1 MTEKQIQYAI
11 NDFRYFLKITW
22 QHLRLP
28 EPTRMQLYIAD
39 YLQEKHK
46 RSQLEALR
54 GIGKTWITG
63 AYVAWRLLRNPNEKV
78 LIVSQSGGHADNI
91 AIFIRKLIDT
101 MPLLQHLTPRA
112 DQRSSVIAFDVDG
125 CEVSVQP
132 SVKSVG
138 ITSQLQ
144 GNRASLL
151 ISDDVEGQQ
160 NSATEKRRQDLLEA
174 VAEYEAILQTTDDAQ
189 ILVLGTP
196 QSSESIYNRMRD
208 KGYVTRIFPARYP
221 EQLDNYQGCLAP
233 YMLEDMNKNPNL
245 IGKSADSRFYEE
257 DLIQRELSY
266 GRSGFKLQFML
277 DTTLSDSERYPLK
290 SKDIIVTDL
299 DILKAPTHIVWS
311 SESKNSCNLPNV
323 GFTGDTLQRPSI
335 QSTELADYQGS
346 VLAIDPSGRG
356 KDEMGYAVVN
366 HLLGKIFIPTFGGLR
381 GGYEQEN
388 LIKLSEIAK
397 TYKVNKI
404 VIESNFG
411 DGMMSALLQPV
422 LNAIYPCAIEEIRNS
437 KQKELRIIDTLE
449 PLLNQHRLVIDY
461 TALKNDIEYSLQD
474 TQNTH
479 YSMVFQLTHLNRE
492 RGSLIH
498 DDRLD
503 AITLGVQWWNDFG
516 ILKQDSSIA
525 LDRYNKKLIEDEL
538 RRRAGIYKKMMGGG
552 RSNVPTALNRV
563 KAFNR

>member
-1 MTEKQIQYAI
+1 MTDKEIQLAI
-11 NDFRYFLKITW
+11 NDFRYFLKLTW
-22 QHLRLP
+22 EHLRLP
-28 EPTRMQLYIAD
+28 KPTRMQLYIAD
-39 YLQEKHK
+39 YLQQKHK
-46 RSQLEALR
+46 RSQLQALR

-101 MPLLQHLTPRA
+101 MPLLQHLRPRS

-160 NSATEKRRQDLLEA
+160 NSATEKRRQDLLDA

-189 ILVLGTP
+189 ILILGTP

-208 KGYVTRIFPARYP
+208 KGYITMVFPARYP

-233 YMLEDMNKNPNL
+233 YLLEDMSRNPSL
-245 IGKSADSRFYEE
+245 IGKACDSRFTDE
-257 DLIQRELSY
+257 DLHHRELSY

-277 DTTLSDSERYPLK
+277 DTTLSDAERYPLK

-299 DILKAPTHIVWS
+299 DLLKAPTHIVWS
-311 SESKNSCNLPNV
+311 SEQKNACDLPNV

-335 QSTELADYQGS
+335 VSTELGEYEGS

-366 HLLGKIFIPTFGGLR
+366 HLLGKVFIPTFGGLR
-381 GGYEQEN
+381 GGYHQEN
-388 LIKLSEIAK
+388 LVKLAEIAK
-397 TYKVNKI
+397 LYKVNKV

-411 DGMMSALLQPV
+411 DGMTSALLQPV
-422 LNAIYPCAIEEIRNS
+422 LNAIYPCSIEEIRNS

-474 TQNTH
+474 TQNTY

-503 AITLGVQWWNDFG
+503 AITLGVQWWNDYG

-525 LDRYNKKLIEDEL
+525 LELYNKKLIADEL
-538 RRRAGIYKKMMGGG
+538 RRRAGIFNKMNGGSRG
-552 RSNVPTALNRV
+552 SNSFAISRLKSFKN
-563 KAFNR
+563 